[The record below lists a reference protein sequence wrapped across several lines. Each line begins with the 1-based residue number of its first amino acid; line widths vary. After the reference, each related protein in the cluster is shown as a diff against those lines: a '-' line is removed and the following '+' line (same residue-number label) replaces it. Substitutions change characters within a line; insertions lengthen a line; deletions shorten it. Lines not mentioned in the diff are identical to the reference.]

1 MAKIKGRVE
10 IDTERCKGC
19 GVCVAACPVK
29 VLELASKVNSR
40 GYNFAIAARADDCIG
55 CASCGMVCPD
65 SCITVWRSVNDKTTD
80 R

>member
-10 IDTERCKGC
+10 IDIERCKGC
-19 GVCVAACPVK
+19 GVCVAACPAG
-29 VLELASKVNSR
+29 VLGLAPKVNSR
-40 GYNFAIAARADDCIG
+40 GYNYAVSVKADECIG

-65 SCITVWRSVNDKTTD
+65 SCITVWRSINDKTTD

>member
-10 IDTERCKGC
+10 IYIERCKGC
-19 GVCVAACPVK
+19 GVCVAACPVS
-29 VLELASKVNSR
+29 VLELAPKVNSR
-40 GYNFAIAARADDCIG
+40 GYNFAVAARAEACIG

-65 SCITVWRSVNDKTTD
+65 SCITVWRSVNDKNAD